1 MGESESRTKD
11 SDSVDKESDNKDK
24 KSTEGEDDDKENK
37 SDSGSVV
44 DLEKEERKEQ
54 EKKDAEKKD
63 GENKEED
70 LTHLGRWEPYYKST
84 LGKFFLELGLNQ
96 AQEFLQADLM
106 RMQKRKLD
114 KM

>member
-54 EKKDAEKKD
+54 EKKD